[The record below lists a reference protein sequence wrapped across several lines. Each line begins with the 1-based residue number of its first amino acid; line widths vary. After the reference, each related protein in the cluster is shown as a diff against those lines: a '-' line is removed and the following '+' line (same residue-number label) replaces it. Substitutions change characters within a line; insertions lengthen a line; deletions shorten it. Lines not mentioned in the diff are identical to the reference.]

1 MTCRDVREALDA
13 LLDGELE
20 PGEELAVREHLDLCL
35 SCGRELDD
43 LRDWH
48 GTLSDALAGEA
59 PRPSVTERRRTA
71 DAVIAAVRRPR
82 IPAARWA
89 AVLAIGLSLGVAG
102 GAVALSRPPRE
113 QVARVAEQIREREVR
128 DAALR
133 AMSAEIAEDLG
144 RAREAVAG
152 RSAEDP
158 AARAVEVAS
167 ASIARRLGA
176 EPPPA
181 AADGRERVSI
191 TRTIDDAT
199 VTVTQLND
207 GRILVSVPGQRIEA
221 ASMEELRSRY
231 SDLCRRYG
239 IGGQDGCLSVGDTTA
254 GADWK
259 GRLDLM
265 FRTGSWDE
273 SAQWEIYRG
282 WAAARARDAK
292 EAERRLREH
301 QERVRAAAS
310 RTFSVPP
317 AAVDV
322 DAIVRDV
329 KTLTRSEL
337 QRTQERIDAEMR
349 KLEARLRTTG
359 ELRDRAR
366 SLRIFA
372 EDVAG
377 D

>member
-13 LLDGELE
+13 LIDGELE
-20 PGEELAVREHLDLCL
+20 PGEELAVREHLDGCP

-48 GTLSDALAGEA
+48 GTLSDALVGETAG
-59 PRPSVTERRRTA
+59 PSIAERRRTA

-89 AVLAIGLSLGVAG
+89 AVLAIGLSLGIAG
-102 GAVALSRPPRE
+102 GAVALYRPPRE
-113 QVARVAEQIREREVR
+113 QVARVADRIRERELR

-133 AMSAEIAEDLG
+133 AMNREIEEDLG

-152 RSAEDP
+152 RGAEDP
-158 AARAVEVAS
+158 ALRTVEVAS
-167 ASIARRLGA
+167 ENIARRLGA
-176 EPPPA
+176 EPVPA
-181 AADGRERVSI
+181 SADARERVTI
-191 TRTIDDAT
+191 TRTVDEAT
-199 VTVTQLND
+199 VTVTQFND
-207 GRILVSVPGQRIEA
+207 GRIRVLAPGQRIEA
-221 ASMEELRSRY
+221 RDMEELRSRHG
-231 SDLCRRYG
+231 DLCRRYA
-239 IGGQDGCLSVGDTTA
+239 IAGQDGCLSVGDTSA

-265 FRTGSWDE
+265 RRTGAWDE

-292 EAERRLREH
+292 EVERRLQAH
-301 QERVRAAAS
+301 QERVRAAAGRALAS
-310 RTFSVPP
+310 PP
-317 AAVDV
+317 AVDLEAILR
-322 DAIVRDV
+322 DA
-329 KTLTRSEL
+329 KSLTRAEL
-337 QRTQERIDAEMR
+337 QRTQERIEAEMK
-349 KLEARLRTTG
+349 KLDVRLRTTG

-366 SLRIFA
+366 GLRIFA
-372 EDVAG
+372 EDVTG